1 MSRGLRRQ
9 RAFPTGKSASDP
21 SACGREAKMMRQWN
35 QRWVSWPV
43 MMRRLASQQRQQT
56 IGQLVSLPG
65 KSQQGTADQASAS
78 DLAANHDAAVGQ
90 SARERQELTTWQA
103 VSWQRPGPA
112 GQQKQRSSSSRHSY
126 RRARKHAA
134 RKQLKTRL
142 SNEEAL
148 LTG

>member
-1 MSRGLRRQ
+1 MWQ
-9 RAFPTGKSASDP
+9 RSKDDAAMESAMGQLASDDATVGQ
-21 SACGREAKMMRQWN
+21 SAQA
-35 QRWVSWPV
+35 RW
-43 MMRRLASQQRQQT
+43 QQT

-65 KSQQGTADQASAS
+65 TSQQGTADKASAS
-78 DLAANHDAAVGQ
+78 DLAGKDDAAVGQ
-90 SARERQELTTWQA
+90 SARARQELTRWQA
-103 VSWQRPGPA
+103 VSRQHPGPA